1 MLKELLKKP
10 LKISVFIIIYF
21 LMVPVTGSA
30 LGLGNITVYSKL
42 NEPLKVHIEL
52 INRGSIHIDD
62 IVVKNA
68 NRNTYK
74 RANLPRPTAF
84 NKILFAVKQITSSTT
99 IVELTTK
106 KPVREPFI
114 TFIADLKWRKGGH
127 INREYTF
134 LLDPP
139 EFVQK
144 QMRHRSDRSA
154 SQKKSIVK
162 AEPRN
167 KKSRKTPRAT
177 THRKIDYSTVVANHI
192 DGDTYKTKRADTL
205 WEIAKKVKPGNKV
218 STYQTMQAL
227 FALNPDAFIN
237 NNINLLKQGQT
248 LNIPTQNEILQ
259 INGKAPLTQ
268 SATTNKSAEK
278 SALTKQK
285 VGQKVRQKTSPKTQ
299 SEGNDKQSASTQ
311 KTPENKAQLKII
323 PTNEVLF
330 NSPVTS
336 KDDLILINRALKNS
350 ISTIKSLQ
358 NENDELSKKIS
369 LLTKKLVKLDG
380 HNQNLNEKITEIS
393 VQLEDK
399 EQLSA
404 PQLEQSDASS
414 TNTKNNNSPA
424 EKTASTAVISNTLE
438 VDSTIAPAGKSR
450 SFIRELIT
458 SPVIAFA
465 LAIFIII
472 ILVATLFALRGQN
485 KKRKQKNQN
494 PFVPYPNDHDK
505 TQRLFSESGISSKD
519 PTKEFAPTTLQGT
532 DIGDEKDEEDMD
544 FFEYFEKKIN
554 APDDTLNKEN
564 EDTSELSFN
573 LEIDDAEIE
582 AYEESI
588 AKPQN
593 INNAL
598 SEIDTYIAY
607 GNYIEAEKSLLK
619 ELKNSPSNS
628 SLHMKLFECYTYSN
642 KRFEF
647 ISHAEKNIKLLN
659 SDRVLHHRIESI
671 YQQTW
676 NEPLKLN

>member
-10 LKISVFIIIYF
+10 FKTSIFIIICF
-21 LMVPVTGSA
+21 LMVPVTGLA

-52 INRGSIHIDD
+52 INRGSVHIDD
-62 IVVKNA
+62 IVIKNA
-68 NRNTYK
+68 SRNTYK
-74 RANLPRPTAF
+74 RANLPRPIAL
-84 NKILFAVKQITSSTT
+84 NKIRFAVKQISSSSA

-127 INREYTF
+127 LNREYTF

-144 QMRHRSDRSA
+144 QMHHRSA
-154 SQKKSIVK
+154 SQKNKTRTKSVVK
-162 AEPRN
+162 PDSRN
-167 KKSRKTPRAT
+167 KKPRKTPRAA
-177 THRKIDYSTVVANHI
+177 THRKIDYSSVVANHI

-259 INGKAPLTQ
+259 INGKAPLSQ
-268 SATTNKSAEK
+268 LATTNKSAEK

-285 VGQKVRQKTSPKTQ
+285 VSPKTQ
-299 SEGNDKQSASTQ
+299 PDGNNKQRASTQ

-323 PTNEVLF
+323 PTNEVLL

-336 KDDLILINRALKNS
+336 KDDLLLINQALKSS

-369 LLTKKLVKLDG
+369 LLTKKLVTLDS

-399 EQLSA
+399 KQLPAQQS
-404 PQLEQSDASS
+404 EQSDASS
-414 TNTKNNNSPA
+414 TNTKNNNSSA
-424 EKTASTAVISNTLE
+424 EKTTSAAVISNTLE
-438 VDSTIAPAGKSR
+438 VDSTIAPTGKSR

-485 KKRKQKNQN
+485 EKRKQKKQN
-494 PFVPYPNDHDK
+494 PFVPYPKDHDK
-505 TQRLFSESGISSKD
+505 TQRLFSESGVSSKD

-554 APDDTLNKEN
+554 APDDIPNKENN

-573 LEIDDAEIE
+573 LEIDEAEIE

-607 GNYIEAEKSLLK
+607 GNYVEAEKSLLK
-619 ELKNSPSNS
+619 ELKNSPSSN

-647 ISHAEKNIKLLN
+647 ISHAEKNIDLLN
-659 SDRVLHHRIESI
+659 SDRILHHRIESI